1 MSRLRLPTLSVLVW
15 LARRSA
21 WYLGWIP
28 MLASGLLLVVWL
40 YLLTQQPEKTA
51 RLAAMEQE
59 LQQLSLPSAAT
70 ASATPVLKNAQ
81 LTKAETQQ
89 QANQPVTLSELWQ
102 QLPASSE
109 LSPRMLQVAALAQK
123 HHIPLNVGDYQ
134 WQAHQA
140 ANTPQPIQQFDMRFT
155 IQSDYVTCRR
165 FISEVLR
172 RYPTMALTALEL
184 RKNETLQPVIEAT
197 LTFSIFIRGGAD
209 HAS

>member
-1 MSRLRLPTLSVLVW
+1 MSRLRLPSVSGLVW
-15 LARRSA
+15 LTRRSA
-21 WYLGWIP
+21 WYLGWVP
-28 MLASGLLLVVWL
+28 MLASSLLVVVWL
-40 YLLTQQPEKTA
+40 YLLEQQPEKTV
-51 RLAAMEQE
+51 RLAAMQQE
-59 LQQLSLPSAAT
+59 LQQLSLPPDAAVT
-70 ASATPVLKNAQ
+70 ATPPPK
-81 LTKAETQQ
+81 KALLSKSEKTE
-89 QANQPVTLSELWQ
+89 QASEPVTLSELWQ

-123 HHIPLNVGDYQ
+123 HHILLNVGDYQ
-134 WQAHQA
+134 WQARQA

-172 RYPTMALTALEL
+172 RYPTMALTGLEL

-197 LTFSIFIRGGAD
+197 LTFSIFIRGGAE

>member
-1 MSRLRLPTLSVLVW
+1 MNRLRLPTLSVLIW
-15 LARRSA
+15 LARRCA
-21 WYLGWIP
+21 WYLGWVP
-28 MLASGLLLVVWL
+28 MLASSLLVVVWL
-40 YLLTQQPEKTA
+40 YLLEQQPEKTA
-51 RLAAMEQE
+51 RLAAMQQE
-59 LQQLSLPSAAT
+59 LQQLSLPPDAAAT
-70 ASATPVLKNAQ
+70 ATTPPK
-81 LTKAETQQ
+81 KALLSKSEKTE
-89 QANQPVTLSELWQ
+89 QASEPVTLSELWQ

-134 WQAHQA
+134 WQARQA

-172 RYPTMALTALEL
+172 RYPTMALTGLEL
-184 RKNETLQPVIEAT
+184 RKNETLQPQIEAT
-197 LTFSIFIRGGAD
+197 LTFSIFIRGGAE

>member
-1 MSRLRLPTLSVLVW
+1 MNRLLLPSPVGLVW

-28 MLASGLLLVVWL
+28 MLASSLLLVVWL
-40 YLLTQQPEKTA
+40 YLLAQQPEQTA
-51 RLAAMEQE
+51 RLAAMQQE
-59 LQQLSLPSAAT
+59 LQQLSLPAEAT
-70 ASATPVLKNAQ
+70 ASPTPQLKNA
-81 LTKAETQQ
+81 LLAKAKTTE
-89 QANQPVTLSELWQ
+89 QANEPVTLSELWQ

-140 ANTPQPIQQFDMRFT
+140 ADTPQSIQQFDMRFT

-184 RKNETLQPVIEAT
+184 RKNETVQPVIEAT
-197 LTFSIFIRGGAD
+197 LTFSIFIRGGAE

>member
-1 MSRLRLPTLSVLVW
+1 MSRLRLPSLSGLVW

-28 MLASGLLLVVWL
+28 MLASSLLVVVWL
-40 YLLTQQPEKTA
+40 YLAQQQPEKTA
-51 RLAAMEQE
+51 RLAEMEQE
-59 LQQLSLPSAAT
+59 LQQLSLPAVSHV
-70 ASATPVLKNAQ
+70 ASGPLLKKALLSKSKTP
-81 LTKAETQQ
+81 E
-89 QANQPVTLSELWQ
+89 QASEPVTLSELWQ

-134 WQAHQA
+134 WQARQA
-140 ANTPQPIQQFDMRFT
+140 ANTSQPIQQFDMRFT

>member
-1 MSRLRLPTLSVLVW
+1 MNRLRLPSMTGLVW

-21 WYLGWIP
+21 WYLGWLP
-28 MLASGLLLVVWL
+28 MLASSVLIVVWL
-40 YLLTQQPEKTA
+40 YLIQQQPEKTA
-51 RLAAMEQE
+51 RLASLEQE
-59 LQQLSLPSAAT
+59 IAHLKLQPATSVETTPLAAKKVKTAAT
-70 ASATPVLKNAQ
+70 PEEAI
-81 LTKAETQQ
+81 E
-89 QANQPVTLSELWQ
+89 PVTLSELWQ

-140 ANTPQPIQQFDMRFT
+140 AVGPQPIQQFDMRFT

-172 RYPTMALTALEL
+172 RYPTMALTGLEL
-184 RKNETLQPVIEAT
+184 RKNETVQSVIETT
-197 LTFSIFIRGGAD
+197 LTFSMFIRGGRE
-209 HAS
+209 HAT

>member
-1 MSRLRLPTLSVLVW
+1 MNRLRLPSPAGLVW

-21 WYLGWIP
+21 WYLGWLP
-28 MLASGLLLVVWL
+28 MLASSLLLVVWL
-40 YLLTQQPEKTA
+40 YLLAQQPEKTA
-51 RLAAMEQE
+51 RLAALEQQ
-59 LQQLSLPSAAT
+59 LQQLALPADAS
-70 ASATPVLKNAQ
+70 ASATPQ
-81 LTKAETQQ
+81 LENSLLAKAKTTE
-89 QANQPVTLSELWQ
+89 QANEPVTLSELWQ

-134 WQAHQA
+134 WQAHEA
-140 ANTPQPIQQFDMRFT
+140 ADTPQSIQQFDMRFT

-197 LTFSIFIRGGAD
+197 LTFSIFIRGGAE